1 MKLRIIAL
9 LISCCILL
17 MSMSGCERI
26 NLISHTEDNP
36 VSCTIDG
43 IEYKSSPE
51 RVLNIGGGAHEFFEF
66 DWGFF
71 FELRR
76 YVDSD
81 MKSYLIVLNVEI
93 SESFELGKKYP
104 INVRTEEYEYL
115 GAGYLREYSSA
126 STTHYVIAGWVEFT
140 DFYKEYSNYY
150 VSGVFEMD
158 CLGSDDF
165 PLRVRNGQFG
175 PVIVGYGNMKE

>member
-51 RVLNIGGGAHEFFEF
+51 RVLNIGGG
-66 DWGFF
+66 
-71 FELRR
+71 R
-76 YVDSD
+76 S
-81 MKSYLIVLNVEI
+81 
-93 SESFELGKKYP
+93 
-104 INVRTEEYEYL
+104 
-115 GAGYLREYSSA
+115 
-126 STTHYVIAGWVEFT
+126 
-140 DFYKEYSNYY
+140 
-150 VSGVFEMD
+150 
-158 CLGSDDF
+158 
-165 PLRVRNGQFG
+165 
-175 PVIVGYGNMKE
+175 

>member
-17 MSMSGCERI
+17 MSMSGCERN
-26 NLISHTEDNP
+26 NLIYHTEDNP

-51 RVLNIGGGAHEFFEF
+51 RVLNWGGVAHEFSEY

-81 MKSYLIVLNVEI
+81 KKSYLIVLNVEI

-126 STTHYVIAGWVEFT
+126 STTHYVISGWVEFT

-158 CLGSDDF
+158 CLDSDDS

-175 PVIVGYGNMKE
+175 PVIVGYSNFKE